1 MKKPK
6 TPPALK
12 TLRKSLTGIRGLDE
26 ITCGGLPMGR
36 PTLICG
42 AAGTGKTMLAME
54 FLVRGATDFDEAGV
68 FMAFEETSEE
78 LVDNVASLGFDL
90 KALVA
95 SKKLRLDYVYVDRSE
110 FQETG
115 EYDLEGLFI
124 RLGYAID
131 SINAKRVALD
141 TIEVLFSG
149 LPDQG
154 VVRAE
159 LRRLF
164 RWLKE
169 KGVTVVITGERGDGA
184 LTRYGLKEYVS
195 DCVISLDHRVA
206 DQVTTRRVRVV
217 KYRGSTHGTN
227 EYPFLIEKDGISIWP
242 ITSSHLAYS
251 ATDERIPTGIDRLD
265 TMLGSKG
272 FYRGSSILVSGTA
285 GTGKTSLAAT
295 FAEATCR
302 GGERCLYISFEESPS
317 QLIRNMAAIGI
328 DLRQCLKKGLLEF
341 LSVRA
346 FHFGLEMHLA
356 RLIKLITEFEPRAVI
371 VDPVSG
377 LDTSGTP
384 LEVEA
389 ALMRL
394 VDFLKQKG
402 ITVMLTDLQ
411 ADETRGRTGAAISSL
426 VDTWL
431 VLRDLESNGERN
443 RGLHILKSRG
453 MAHSNQVREFV
464 MSESG
469 IQLADVYLG
478 PDGMLTGS
486 ARVAQE
492 ARERAEHAIL
502 GQEAEWQKLALERKR
517 VALEGQIA
525 TLRAEFSAEEAA
537 IEHLLA
543 KGQQHEAALT
553 LDKAAMSRSRRHD
566 GVENKKSQTGRNLN
580 GG

>member
-1 MKKPK
+1 MKKS
-6 TPPALK
+6 K
-12 TLRKSLTGIRGLDE
+12 TLTPLKILQKSPTGIRGLDE
-26 ITCGGLPMGR
+26 IANGGLPTGR

-42 AAGTGKTMLAME
+42 GAGCGKTLLAME
-54 FLVRGATDFDEAGV
+54 FLVRGATEFDEPGV
-68 FMAFEETSEE
+68 FMAFEETGEE
-78 LVDNVASLGFDL
+78 LADNVASLGFDL
-90 KALVA
+90 KTL
-95 SKKLRLDYVYVDRSE
+95 SLQKKLRLDYVYVDRTE

-131 SINAKRVALD
+131 SIKAKRVVLD
-141 TIEVLFSG
+141 TIEGLFSG
-149 LPDQG
+149 LPNPTI
-154 VVRAE
+154 VRSE

-169 KGVTVVITGERGDGA
+169 KGVTVIITGERGDGM
-184 LTRYGLKEYVS
+184 LTRTGLKEYVS
-195 DCVISLDHRVA
+195 DCVISLDHRVV
-206 DQVTTRRVRVV
+206 DQVTTRRIRIV

-227 EYPFLIEKDGISIWP
+227 EYPFLIESDGISIWP
-242 ITSSHLAYS
+242 ITSSHLEYTAS
-251 ATDERIPTGIDRLD
+251 DDRVPTGNDRLD
-265 TMLGSKG
+265 TMLGGKG
-272 FYRGSSILVSGTA
+272 FYRGSSVLVSGTA

-295 FAEATCR
+295 FAEAASR
-302 GGERCLYISFEESPS
+302 RGERSLYVSFEESPS
-317 QLIRNMAAIGI
+317 QLIRNMATIGI
-328 DLRQCLKKGLLEF
+328 DLGQWVKKGQLQF
-341 LSVRA
+341 QTMRA

-356 RLIKLITEFEPRAVI
+356 RMMKFISEFMPGVVVI
-371 VDPVSG
+371 DPVSG
-377 LDTSGTP
+377 LDTSGTS

-402 ITVMLTDLQ
+402 VTVMLTDLKV
-411 ADETRGRTGAAISSL
+411 DDIRGRNVAAISSL

-464 MSESG
+464 LSDNG

-492 ARERAEHAIL
+492 ARERAEHQNL
-502 GQEAEWQKLALERKR
+502 GQQVELHKLALERKR
-517 VALEGQIA
+517 SALEGQIA
-525 TLRAEFSAEEAA
+525 ALRAEFSAEEAT
-537 IEHLLA
+537 IEHLLR
-543 KGQQHEAALT
+543 KDKQLEASLVYNRE
-553 LDKAAMSRSRRHD
+553 AMGRSRPHD
-566 GVENKKSQTGRNLN
+566 PVLGKRVRRNSM
-580 GG
+580 GGS